1 MKIILRFL
9 FFSILSSLIIGFYF
23 KNYENDQFL
32 GEKIIG
38 STVLFSVIF
47 FLPLFLYHRWKDKDI
62 RDYTLTEENYE
73 RMRNEVEKKKDKIK
87 CNKSF
92 QKRELMLLSQNYFY
106 YIQL

>member
-23 KNYENDQFL
+23 KNYQNVQFL

-73 RMRNEVEKKKDKIK
+73 RMRNEVEKKKPNKNKI
-87 CNKSF
+87 
-92 QKRELMLLSQNYFY
+92 Q
-106 YIQL
+106 